1 MKYRGLKKGTFQQWR
16 VPFLLGQGLIENSK
30 EAAEAYGE
38 VAEKQKTEKQKTD
51 RQTNKNMLQSNYS
64 LHCI

>member
-38 VAEKQKTEKQKTD
+38 VAEKQKTD